1 MPSGVVFHLHWQ
13 KGNEM
18 GMSITLSDYLD
29 NWNVDYDLVHHPRT
43 VTSMETAAA
52 AHIAGDQLAKSVMV
66 EDEHGYMTVVIPST
80 HHLQFA
86 TLREQLGH
94 RFGLATEEEI
104 RQLFDDCEVGSVPA
118 LGQAYDLMVL
128 VDETLFD
135 QDEIYFEAGDHTEL
149 VHMSGRDFEAL
160 MTHAGHGHFSRHV

>member
-1 MPSGVVFHLHWQ
+1 
-13 KGNEM
+13 M
-18 GMSITLSDYLD
+18 GMAITIREYLD
-29 NWNVDYDLVHHPRT
+29 NHSVEYDLVHHPRT

-94 RFGLATEEEI
+94 SFGLATEEEI
-104 RQLFDDCEVGSVPA
+104 RWLFDDCEAGSVPA
-118 LGQAYDLMVL
+118 LGQAYGLMVL
-128 VDETLFD
+128 VDETLLD

-149 VHMSGRDFEAL
+149 VHMSGQDFEAL
-160 MTHAGHGHFSRHV
+160 MAHAGHGQFSRHV